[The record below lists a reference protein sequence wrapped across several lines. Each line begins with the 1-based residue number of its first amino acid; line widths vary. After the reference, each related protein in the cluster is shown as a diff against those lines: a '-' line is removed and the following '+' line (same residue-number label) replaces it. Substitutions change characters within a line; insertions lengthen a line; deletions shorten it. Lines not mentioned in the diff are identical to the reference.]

1 MALTRAIW
9 EALSAIENPDLHDP
23 ILGCGDQRALL
34 SEDPDRALALADER
48 MHIFPFH
55 NVDKCWLRLHTDA
68 SILKACLI
76 IIPNCH
82 LLPER
87 TDENPV
93 LDPYA
98 VHTKINIGQLTSHV
112 KETIECK
119 LTRPSVLGCE
129 NKWCEAVIRI
139 LDTTLIMTGGLF
151 REDLIRNIL
160 SELYHLETLCS
171 GVKWESQSQP
181 KDLEAMFPPTSLPKP
196 SLKYPVRRLHEP
208 DFETSQL
215 HITNNRTPVVIT
227 GLVNGWPAI
236 VSRPWTSRKY
246 WEHRTFNGERYVP
259 VEVGRSYTDEEWGQK
274 IMKFREFAGK
284 YLWNSEKPNVPFM
297 DNEVPEEVSG
307 ETGYLAQYDLFRQIP
322 DLRNDIA
329 IPDWCHIDPPAPEPE
344 TPVYVAKQR
353 KKNEEDTKKA
363 EAEAERHLSNLET
376 SAQREPSPLDNAV
389 MPNEVT
395 ADDSEISSEFDLAPD
410 PIINLWIGPAYTIS
424 PLHHDPY
431 HNILVQVVGIKYV
444 RLYSPHTPASRIHPR
459 GSEWVESIEK
469 GAPPG
474 STPTRK
480 LIDMS
485 NTSEVDIAAIELSPA
500 EAEQWEELWPGFQ
513 DAEYIETILHPGD
526 SLYIPVGWWHYVRS
540 LQAGISASFWWE

>member
-1 MALTRAIW
+1 MALTKAIW
-9 EALSAIENPDLHDP
+9 EALSAIENPDIHDP

-34 SEDPDRALALADER
+34 FEDPNGALALADER

-82 LLPER
+82 ILPER
-87 TDENPV
+87 TDEGPV

-98 VHTKINIGQLTSHV
+98 VHTKINIGQLISHV
-112 KETIECK
+112 KEAIECK

-171 GVKWESQSQP
+171 GVKWDSYFEP

-196 SLKYPVRRLHEP
+196 SLEYPVRRLHEP

-236 VSRPWTSRKY
+236 MSRPWTSRKY

-284 YLWNSEKPNVPFM
+284 YLWNSERPNVPFM
-297 DNEVPEEVSG
+297 DNE
-307 ETGYLAQYDLFRQIP
+307 IP

-344 TPVYVAKQR
+344 NPVYLAKQR
-353 KKNEEDTKKA
+353 KKNEEDTRKA
-363 EAEAERHLSNLET
+363 EAEAERHPSNPDT
-376 SAQREPSPLDNAV
+376 SASAQREPSPLDNAV

-395 ADDSEISSEFDLAPD
+395 ADDSDISSEFGLAPD

-431 HNILVQVVGIKYV
+431 HNILVQVVGIKY
-444 RLYSPHTPASRIHPR
+444 
-459 GSEWVESIEK
+459 SIEK

-513 DAEYIETILHPGD
+513 DAEYVETILHPGD

-540 LQAGISASFWWE
+540 LKAGISVSFWWE